1 MNYVKIIISVLF
13 VFGITSPVLAYPMA
27 PQLPVNGK
35 TLEAFIPKDWAIFD
49 SVTLDFNHDGHADI
63 VGVMEAQPVG
73 DEGDEVDPPWCPR
86 ILFGIMNTGN
96 NSYTLSF
103 QDESAVRTSDEGG
116 IWGDPY
122 EPLATDGTSFIVSA
136 YGGSNWR
143 WAETSTYKYISEKWV
158 LTQSSTYT
166 SFMTRLRDQI
176 DNDYETGIGR
186 RVVTNECGTSFEYMV
201 KLPPPLEL
209 GTANSMNLQRLELP
223 DVDYP
228 VKEVVAANN
237 VNLNGVNVPPP
248 SSGSFGP
255 GILLIN
261 AKYII
266 YTFYDDNSPY
276 LAIYHKNAQ
285 TVHVVASHIVASN
298 AKSEFTDATIYDG
311 RLYFCDI
318 YEIKESANTTN
329 SAELISINIDGSNPI
344 NIFKHEETRNLDYVF
359 LRLQYELGGG
369 EAVLSVYGLE
379 PSPYYRINL
388 ESGAKELIGDHY
400 PTIDP
405 NGDCVYHE
413 DENNG

>member
-1 MNYVKIIISVLF
+1 MKYVKIAVSILF
-13 VFGITSPVLAYPMA
+13 VFGIVLPAFAYPLS
-27 PQLPVNGK
+27 PQLPANGK
-35 TLEAFIPKDWAIFD
+35 TLADFIPKDWAVFD
-49 SVTLDFNHDGHADI
+49 SVILDFNHDGHADI

-73 DEGDEVDPPWCPR
+73 DKGDEVDLPWCPR

-122 EPLATDGTSFIVSA
+122 EPLAADGTSFTVSA

-143 WAETSTYKYISEKWV
+143 WAETSTYKYINEKWV
-158 LTQSSTYT
+158 LTQSSIYT
-166 SFMTRLRDQI
+166 SFMARFRDEI
-176 DNDYETGIGR
+176 DNDYETGIGY
-186 RVVTNECGTSFEYMV
+186 RVVTNECGTSFEYTV

-209 GTANSMNLQRLELP
+209 GTANSMNFQRLELP
-223 DVDYP
+223 DVDYQ

-237 VNLNGVNVPPP
+237 INLDDVNVPPP
-248 SSGSFGP
+248 SSSSFGP

-261 AKYII
+261 AKYIV

-298 AKSEFTDATIYDG
+298 AKSEFTDATIYDD

-318 YEIKESANTTN
+318 YKIDEPPNTIN

-344 NIFKHEETRNLDYVF
+344 SVFKYEENRHIF

-369 EAVLSVYGLE
+369 EAMLSVFGLE

-388 ESGAKELIGDHY
+388 ESGTKELIGEHY
-400 PTIDP
+400 AIDP
-405 NGDCVYHE
+405 DSDCVYYE
-413 DENNG
+413 DEDNG